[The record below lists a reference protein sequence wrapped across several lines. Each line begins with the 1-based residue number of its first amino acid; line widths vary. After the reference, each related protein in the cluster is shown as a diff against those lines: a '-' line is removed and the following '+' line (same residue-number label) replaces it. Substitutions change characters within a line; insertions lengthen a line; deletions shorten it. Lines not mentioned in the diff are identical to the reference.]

1 MSKLPKFSKTFSS
14 DLQCRK
20 NNTYLVALLW
30 ALNEKECKGFST
42 KPAKRAGSECNLA
55 LMMRT
60 GTAAYDGLAAVTKPM
75 LTGGF
80 RARVKEIHL
89 EIYFLLPDSTI
100 SSIFRLFVLDHF
112 SHLRRT

>member
-42 KPAKRAGSECNLA
+42 KPAKRVNLA
-55 LMMRT
+55 LTLRT
-60 GTAAYDGLAAVTKPM
+60 GTAAYDGLATVTKPM
-75 LTGGF
+75 LTRGF